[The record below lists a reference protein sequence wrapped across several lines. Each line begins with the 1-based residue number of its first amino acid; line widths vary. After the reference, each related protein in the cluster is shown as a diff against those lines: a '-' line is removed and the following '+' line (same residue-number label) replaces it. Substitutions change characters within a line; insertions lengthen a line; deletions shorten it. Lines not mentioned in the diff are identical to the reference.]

1 MERYFH
7 RIYLVVL
14 FIIGVLLTTY
24 GGLGI
29 IEFSLIV
36 IGILAFIAIVGSL
49 TENDQSKLDKMFWK
63 IRSLFQVAIA
73 IFITALLFKL
83 F

>member
-14 FIIGVLLTTY
+14 YIIGVLLTTY

-73 IFITALLFKL
+73 ILITALLFKL

>member
-7 RIYLVVL
+7 WIYLVA
-14 FIIGVLLTTY
+14 FYIIGALLTTF
-24 GGLGI
+24 GGMGI

-36 IGILAFIAIVGSL
+36 IGLLAFIAIVGSL
-49 TENDQSKLDKMFWK
+49 TENDQSKLDKIFWK

-73 IFITALLFKL
+73 ILITALLFKL

>member
-7 RIYLVVL
+7 RVYLVVL
-14 FIIGVLLTTY
+14 YIIGVLLTTY

-63 IRSLFQVAIA
+63 LRSLFQVAIA
-73 IFITALLFKL
+73 ILITALLFKL

>member
-14 FIIGVLLTTY
+14 YIIGVLLTTY
-24 GGLGI
+24 GGMGI
-29 IEFSLIV
+29 IKFSLIV

-49 TENDQSKLDKMFWK
+49 TENDQSKLDTIFLK
-63 IRSLFQVAIA
+63 IRSLLQVAMA
-73 IFITALLFKL
+73 ILITALLFKV

>member
-14 FIIGVLLTTY
+14 YIIGVLLTTY

-36 IGILAFIAIVGSL
+36 IGILAFITIVGSL

-73 IFITALLFKL
+73 ILITALLFKL

>member
-14 FIIGVLLTTY
+14 YIIGVLLTTY
-24 GGLGI
+24 GGMGI
-29 IEFSLIV
+29 IQFSLIV
-36 IGILAFIAIVGSL
+36 IGILAFIAIVSSL
-49 TENDQSKLDKMFWK
+49 AEHDQSKLDTIFWK
-63 IRSLFQVAIA
+63 IRSLLQVALA
-73 IFITALLFKL
+73 ILITALLFKL

>member
-14 FIIGVLLTTY
+14 YIMGVLLTTY
-24 GGLGI
+24 GGMGI
-29 IEFSLIV
+29 IQFSLIV
-36 IGILAFIAIVGSL
+36 IGMLAFIAIVGSL
-49 TENDQSKLDKMFWK
+49 TENDQSKLDTIFWK
-63 IRSLFQVAIA
+63 IRSLLQVAMA
-73 IFITALLFKL
+73 ILMTALLFKL

>member
-14 FIIGVLLTTY
+14 YIIGVLLTTY

-29 IEFSLIV
+29 IEFGLIV

-73 IFITALLFKL
+73 ILITALLFKL

>member
-1 MERYFH
+1 MERYIH

-14 FIIGVLLTTY
+14 YIIGVLLTTY
-24 GGLGI
+24 GGMGI

-36 IGILAFIAIVGSL
+36 IAVLAFIAIVGSL
-49 TENDQSKLDKMFWK
+49 TENNQSKLDTIFAK
-63 IRSLFQVAIA
+63 IRSLFLVAMA
-73 IFITALLFKL
+73 ILITALLFKL

>member
-1 MERYFH
+1 MERYIH

-14 FIIGVLLTTY
+14 YIIGVLLTTY
-24 GGLGI
+24 GGMGI

-36 IGILAFIAIVGSL
+36 IGVLAFIAIVGSL
-49 TENDQSKLDKMFWK
+49 TENDQSKLDMIFRK

-73 IFITALLFKL
+73 ILITALLFKL